1 MVLRNR
7 FFNCDIGN
15 KMLYFKKSFSFRDSH
30 RNNNNYLLKNN
41 EVLGE
46 EQGKQNIKQDRR
58 IAGNC

>member
-1 MVLRNR
+1 MKIVMVLRNH

-46 EQGKQNIKQDRR
+46 EQGK
-58 IAGNC
+58 